1 MSLQFSDTTTK
12 KGIVQ
17 VIERMTTTQ
26 SASSSSYPLYDKTVD
41 INAALANYMIL
52 ATQAAGRWQ
61 VDDTNQEDY
70 PIIFGNVVSGQQD
83 YSFTVDEQGNQI
95 LDIFKVRIKDSNGNW
110 ATLKQRDLQDTV
122 DSKLNSTTT
131 GIPTEYDVTA
141 NGIFLTDIP
150 NYTLEDALEIYISRT
165 PTYFV
170 STDTTKKPG
179 IPDIFHEYLAIRPS
193 YFYCLA
199 KGLPQAQSYAITLYG
214 RDGNGGMERAIKDYY
229 SNRNRDEK
237 RRLVPNRESTK

>member
-52 ATQAAGRWQ
+52 ATQATGRWQ
-61 VDDTNQEDY
+61 VDDTNHPDY
-70 PIIFGNVVSGQQD
+70 PIIFGDVLLGQQD

-95 LDIFKVRIKDSNGNW
+95 LDIYKVRIKDAQGNW
-110 ATLKQRDLQDTV
+110 RTLKQRDVQDT
-122 DSKLNSTTT
+122 DDNFLNSTDT
-131 GIPTEYDVTA
+131 GEVTEYELTA
-141 NGIFLTDIP
+141 NGIFLTKIP
-150 NYTLEDALEIYISRT
+150 NYSLSDALEIYISRT

-229 SNRNRDEK
+229 SNRNRDER
-237 RRLVPNRESTK
+237 RRLVPNRESTR